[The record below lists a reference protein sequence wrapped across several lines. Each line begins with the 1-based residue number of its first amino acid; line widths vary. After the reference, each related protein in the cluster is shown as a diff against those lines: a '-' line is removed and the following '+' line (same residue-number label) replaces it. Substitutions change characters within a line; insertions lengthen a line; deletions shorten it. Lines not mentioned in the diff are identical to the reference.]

1 MLHVSSMELF
11 LAADNLEAA
20 RQPRII
26 NKSWISEDVLA
37 MVQGGY
43 PGQLTCKGSRSDD
56 IQVTRPSPDR
66 SQLSDPTCRDLEY
79 SLAIPTT

>member
-37 MVQGGY
+37 MVQGEY
-43 PGQLTCKGSRSDD
+43 PGQLT
-56 IQVTRPSPDR
+56 
-66 SQLSDPTCRDLEY
+66 
-79 SLAIPTT
+79 